1 MQPVPCWEKVWC
13 PPDGAAPGTTLR
25 VYKWVKT
32 DKKQVRI
39 SSHPP
44 PLRIAHIPTLPF
56 PSQQFSDDE
65 GEADQP
71 LAPIQPEDLVEVV
84 EGDDDM
90 EQDEAANSNATP
102 GPMSR
107 EVSEAAP
114 VRPPNESVGEISV
127 PPSKAPSPK
136 PHPLS
141 ISFQPPT
148 PTPGPEDVDDGL
160 QDALMPPQAG
170 GEDDGDLG
178 GGPLDGGD
186 LSMGGDEGM
195 SLDLG
200 GMGPDGEQFEG
211 ADLSQLQS
219 ADPLLGGPLMDTGM
233 DDPFSV
239 PPA

>member
-1 MQPVPCWEKVWC
+1 MGPSRW
-13 PPDGAAPGTTLR
+13 LR
-25 VYKWVKT
+25 PWHDTARV
-32 DKKQVRI
+32 QVGQDRQETGKNAFPSPRSLRI
-39 SSHPP
+39 YPRSTHPP
-44 PLRIAHIPTLPF
+44 L
-56 PSQQFSDDE
+56 QQFSDDE

-107 EVSEAAP
+107 DVSEPAP
-114 VRPPNESVGEISV
+114 LRPQNESVGEISA

-170 GEDDGDLG
+170 GEDDVELG
-178 GGPLDGGD
+178 GDPLDGGD

-195 SLDLG
+195 SLDMG
-200 GMGPDGEQFEG
+200 GMGPDGEPFEG

-219 ADPLLGGPLMDTGM
+219 ADPLLGGPLMDEGI
-233 DDPFSV
+233 DDPFGV
-239 PPA
+239 PQS

>member
-1 MQPVPCWEKVWC
+1 MATRRRVGFTTSTSEASRRQLMQPVPCWEKVWG
-13 PPDGAAPGTTLR
+13 PPDGALPGTTLR
-25 VYKWVKT
+25 VYRWVKT
-32 DKKQVRI
+32 DKK
-39 SSHPP
+39 
-44 PLRIAHIPTLPF
+44 
-56 PSQQFSDDE
+56 QQFSDDE
-65 GEADQP
+65 GEADEP

-107 EVSEAAP
+107 DVSEPAP
-114 VRPPNESVGEISV
+114 LQSQNESLGDISAPQSK
-127 PPSKAPSPK
+127 PPTPK

-160 QDALMPPQAG
+160 HDALMPPQAG
-170 GEDDGDLG
+170 GEDEGELG

-195 SLDLG
+195 SLDMG

-219 ADPLLGGPLMDTGM
+219 ADPLLGGPLMDESMG
-233 DDPFSV
+233 DPFAV
-239 PPA
+239 PPS

>member
-1 MQPVPCWEKVWC
+1 MARCLAQRFACTSGLRPTSNRC
-13 PPDGAAPGTTLR
+13 AA
-25 VYKWVKT
+25 
-32 DKKQVRI
+32 
-39 SSHPP
+39 
-44 PLRIAHIPTLPF
+44 LPF
-56 PSQQFSDDE
+56 SSFKGAYTHIRTPLQQFSEDE
-65 GEADQP
+65 DEADQP

-107 EVSEAAP
+107 DVSEPAP
-114 VRPPNESVGEISV
+114 LRPQNESVGDISA

-170 GEDDGDLG
+170 GEDEGELG
-178 GGPLDGGD
+178 GIPLDGGD

-195 SLDLG
+195 SLI
-200 GMGPDGEQFEG
+200 PC
-211 ADLSQLQS
+211 AS
-219 ADPLLGGPLMDTGM
+219 ARKPLNASCPLC
-233 DDPFSV
+233 
-239 PPA
+239 PPCH